1 MRTSFYAEIVVDIT
15 TRNSEGKVIWY
26 DNMLNF
32 TISAPTPN
40 IYIYYEQRVH
50 IFRGIDD
57 NDLLYIYVPV
67 FVIKNKYT
75 FIFFFLHS
83 RQQNIWIVKMQ
94 DQLLLL
100 LNYLE
105 HVGFSS
111 LWIHKFK
118 IDSSVINM

>member
-1 MRTSFYAEIVVDIT
+1 MYS
-15 TRNSEGKVIWY
+15 
-26 DNMLNF
+26 
-32 TISAPTPN
+32 
-40 IYIYYEQRVH
+40 IYITS
-50 IFRGIDD
+50 DD

-75 FIFFFLHS
+75 FIFFFLHF

-118 IDSSVINM
+118 IDSSVISM

>member
-1 MRTSFYAEIVVDIT
+1 MYS
-15 TRNSEGKVIWY
+15 
-26 DNMLNF
+26 
-32 TISAPTPN
+32 
-40 IYIYYEQRVH
+40 IYITS
-50 IFRGIDD
+50 DD

-75 FIFFFLHS
+75 FIFFFLHF

-111 LWIHKFK
+111 L
-118 IDSSVINM
+118 